1 MTRKIVGVLLILLA
15 IIGMVVNK
23 FMVFESG
30 FLSKYWWL
38 IFGIP
43 IVLFTVLHFYP
54 GNED

>member
-15 IIGMVVNK
+15 IIGIVVNK
-23 FMVFESG
+23 FMIYEPG

-43 IVLFTVLHFYP
+43 IVLFTVLHFYS